1 MTHLSQNNEVIYYDP
16 STIS

>member
-16 STIS
+16 LTIS